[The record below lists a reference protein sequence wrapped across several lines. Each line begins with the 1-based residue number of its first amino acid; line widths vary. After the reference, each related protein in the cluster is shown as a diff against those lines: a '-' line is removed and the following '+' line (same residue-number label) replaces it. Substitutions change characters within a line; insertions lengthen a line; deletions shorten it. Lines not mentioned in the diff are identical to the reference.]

1 MILRREEV
9 PGRVSAALGRPARWA
24 TSEHLVGDYEGR
36 ERTLEVF
43 LAEPHDQRGLVR
55 SLRPLRPAIEAAA
68 GGPVI
73 VIFHT
78 RAESERLYRDAL
90 PHFALKGVRVEA
102 RGGDQVVR
110 ADRLPLDATACVR
123 FSHGTLALAL
133 PRGPP

>member
-1 MILRREEV
+1 M
-9 PGRVSAALGRPARWA
+9 
-24 TSEHLVGDYEGR
+24 GDYEGR

-43 LAEPHDQRGLVR
+43 LAEPRAQRALIR

-102 RGGDQVVR
+102 RGRDHAVR
-110 ADRLPLDATACVR
+110 ADRLPLDETVR
-123 FSHGTLALAL
+123 VGFSHGTLAWLVLA
-133 PRGPP
+133 GEPP